1 MITPNDQDIIISM
14 VGTEYAQ
21 DPPEDFVVE
30 YGVRLGMMSRSGS
43 SHNGIGP
50 IALMHLLREFGVS
63 PKKKPVIIAVSDWT
77 RVNIGTRIM
86 YQGRGGSYK
95 GSSGEGMILISLDGY
110 KGARE
115 VPQKDVTLTKPLV
128 DDVDDEVF
136 KRDPD
141 DAPPPRA
148 ALLEEA
154 KKEPDALLEE
164 WGEVEAGATVMAQ
177 WRGKEVEAEFV
188 DIDGDNDV
196 VVLIN
201 GSKRKLESSKVTIQ
215 SAEPA

>member
-30 YGVRLGMMSRSGS
+30 YGLRLGMMSRSGS

-50 IALMHLLREFGVS
+50 IALMHLLREFSVS
-63 PKKKPVIIAVSDWT
+63 PKKKPVIITVSDWT
-77 RVNIGTRIM
+77 RVNVGTRIM
-86 YQGRGGSYK
+86 YQGRGGSFK
-95 GSSGEGMILISLDGY
+95 GSSGEGMILIGLDGY

-115 VPQKDVTLTKPLV
+115 VPSKDVTLTKPLV

-136 KRDPD
+136 EQDPD
-141 DAPPPRA
+141 DATPPRA
-148 ALLEEA
+148 ALLEEPSE
-154 KKEPDALLEE
+154 EPDALLEE
-164 WGEVEAGATVMAQ
+164 WGGVEAGAAVIAQ
-177 WRGKEVEAEFV
+177 WRGKDVEAEFV
-188 DIDGDNDV
+188 DIDGDNDI

-201 GSKRKLESSKVTIQ
+201 GAKRKLDSSKVKVQIN
-215 SAEPA
+215 A